1 MIYSFGLF
9 GEKMHTQMKICK
21 KCGFK
26 SQSHISALKIRIL
39 NKLDKY
45 IDIKQLQ
52 LISSDKNNKKE
63 KDNIS
68 QLLYF

>member
-1 MIYSFGLF
+1 
-9 GEKMHTQMKICK
+9 MKICK

>member
-1 MIYSFGLF
+1 
-9 GEKMHTQMKICK
+9 MKICK

-26 SQSHISALKIRIL
+26 SQSHISALKTRIL

-63 KDNIS
+63 KR
-68 QLLYF
+68 

>member
-9 GEKMHTQMKICK
+9 GEKMHTKMKICK

-63 KDNIS
+63 ER
-68 QLLYF
+68 